1 MAIWVHDAF
10 QWGTTQS
17 LSYSTSAGTAVST
30 SGFSNQVRW
39 LRLCVVGIPS
49 ATHGVQIA
57 IGKAPVAAATSAY
70 LPVGWPE
77 YIMIAAGD
85 QLSAVGADTTTGTLS
100 VTECPT

>member
-1 MAIWVHDAF
+1 MSHEAY
-10 QWGTTQS
+10 QWGTTQQ

-30 SGFSNQVRW
+30 SGFGTQVRW
-39 LRLCVVGIPS
+39 LRLCAIGIPT
-49 ATHGVQIA
+49 ATNGVRIA
-57 IGKAPVAAATSAY
+57 VGKGPVAGATSTY

-100 VTECPT
+100 VTE